1 MMPWVLGSMLG
12 IGLLLIASPW
22 LWPAMGRERRHTPLV
37 AKARD
42 ELTLAGYPTVSLGV
56 AAAVAV
62 LLGAVTGFLTYAAI
76 GLPVLA
82 VLGGVAGLSV
92 LPFVIHAR
100 ATARRDHN
108 RAVWPD
114 VVDHL
119 VASVRAGMA
128 LPEAVASLAE
138 YGPTAT
144 QPAFAQFEVEYRRN
158 GNFGAS
164 LDTLKTRL
172 ADPNADRLFETLR
185 MAREVGGTDLPQVL
199 RGLASY
205 LRDDQALRG
214 EVRARQ
220 SWVRNAARLGVVA
233 PWALLLVLA
242 SKRETVIAF
251 STPTGTSLIVVGFV
265 LTIIAYRVMV
275 AIGRLPGERRWFR

>member
-1 MMPWVLGSMLG
+1 MPWVLGTTLG
-12 IGLLLIASPW
+12 VGLLLMLSPW
-22 LWPAMGRERRHTPLV
+22 LWPRVGRTAQQPALL

-42 ELTLAGYPTVSLGV
+42 ELTLAGYPSVSLGV

-62 LLGAVTGFLTYAAI
+62 LIGAFAGFITYAAI

-82 VLGGVAGLSV
+82 VIAAAVGAGV
-92 LPFVIHAR
+92 LPFVVHGR
-100 ATARRDHN
+100 ATVRRDQN

-128 LPEAVASLAE
+128 LPESVASLAE
-138 YGPTAT
+138 FGPPAT
-144 QPAFAQFEVEYRRN
+144 RSAFAQFEVEYRRN

-164 LDTLKTRL
+164 LDALKSRL
-172 ADPNADRLFETLR
+172 ADPNADRLLETLR

-205 LRDDQALRG
+205 LRDDQAVRG

-220 SWVRNAARLGVVA
+220 SWVRNAARLGVIA
-233 PWALLLVLA
+233 PWALLLVL
-242 SKRETVIAF
+242 STKRETVVAF
-251 STPTGTSLIVVGFV
+251 STPAGTSLIVVGFV
-265 LTIIAYRVMV
+265 LTLVAYRVMI